1 MFSTVTFLPSLSE
14 LIVMTVKKSAFWS
27 VKVIWKESMME
38 FSVTVIEVTLYLL
51 SRGYFVVIVVMTVS
65 VFLLTFFIS

>member
-1 MFSTVTFLPSLSE
+1 
-14 LIVMTVKKSAFWS
+14 MTVKKSAFWS